1 MLGDGKLT
9 QATLCGLVRN
19 IFDVF
24 LSHTV
29 SRHVDKVFL
38 SGSSSSCWC
47 QMNTKS
53 YFCSTLP
60 FIVIMIIFVH
70 GRSWQWNP
78 RRNFPSRLGI
88 LKKSRAFKS
97 SSKAARRFVKFNPGI
112 CSGLSSHRV
121 DIFSWDD
128 LLINVSICPLLIP
141 VGSKSLFIPFLR
153 VRV

>member
-9 QATLCGLVRN
+9 QATLCGLVR
-19 IFDVF
+19 IVSAVF
-24 LSHTV
+24 FCTHFQDMSTKFFFQGHH
-29 SRHVDKVFL
+29 RHVGVKWTRKVIFVQR
-38 SGSSSSCWC
+38 S
-47 QMNTKS
+47 
-53 YFCSTLP
+53 P
-60 FIVIMIIFVH
+60 FIVIMIFFVH

-97 SSKAARRFVKFNPGI
+97 SSKATRRVVKFNPGI
-112 CSGLSSHRV
+112 CSGLSSHRA

-128 LLINVSICPLLIP
+128 WLINVSICPLLMP
-141 VGSKSLFIPFLR
+141 VGIKSLLIPFLR